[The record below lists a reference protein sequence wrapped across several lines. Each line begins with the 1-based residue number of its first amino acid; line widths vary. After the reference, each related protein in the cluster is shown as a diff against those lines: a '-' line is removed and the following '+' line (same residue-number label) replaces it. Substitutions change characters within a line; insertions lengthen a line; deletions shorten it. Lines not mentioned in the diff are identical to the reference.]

1 MNFQYEIDGP
11 VASTKLL
18 GLIGAMKDG
27 LITTFEHDGVQVH
40 RSGNSVGVSPSGPPQ
55 DMVGGRLLMDS
66 ANIEETAEWIEA
78 KADLY
83 GDN

>member
-1 MNFQYEIDGP
+1 MNFQHEIDGR
-11 VASTKLL
+11 VASTELR
-18 GLIGAMKDG
+18 GLIEAMKEG
-27 LITTFEHDGVQVH
+27 LFITFEYEGIQVH

-66 ANIEETAEWIEA
+66 ANLEETAEWIEA
-78 KADLY
+78 KVDLY